1 MGKLIIKIPQN
12 HLRSNKIP
20 MVQLQ
25 KEVKAAKFENIFQQ
39 ALVNVI
45 FTYHWSTQNVKEALS
60 PYDITQQQYN
70 VLRILRGQYP
80 SPATVNLIKNR
91 ILDKMSDTSRIV
103 DRLIQKGYVE
113 KSVNNYDKRA
123 VDVIISDKGL
133 SLLKKMDKE
142 IDFSSFIAPNLTQEE
157 AEQLNVLL
165 DKMRG

>member
-1 MGKLIIKIPQN
+1 M
-12 HLRSNKIP
+12 H
-20 MVQLQ
+20 LQ
-25 KEVKAAKFENIFQQ
+25 KEIKASKFENIFQQ

-45 FTYHWSTQNVKEALS
+45 YTFHWSNQNVKEILEPFA
-60 PYDITQQQYN
+60 ITQQQYN

-80 SPATVNLIKNR
+80 SPATVNLIKSR

-113 KSVNNYDKRA
+113 KSINNYDKRA
-123 VDVIISDKGL
+123 VDVIISDRGL

-142 IDFSSFIAPNLTQEE
+142 IDFSRFIAPNITPEE

>member
-1 MGKLIIKIPQN
+1 
-12 HLRSNKIP
+12 

-25 KEVKAAKFENIFQQ
+25 KEVKASKFENIFQQ

-45 FTYHWSTQNVKEALS
+45 FTYHWSTKNVKEALE

-80 SPATVNLIKNR
+80 SPATVNLIKTR

-103 DRLIQKGYVE
+103 DRLIHKGYVD
-113 KSVNNYDKRA
+113 KSINNYDKRA
-123 VDVIISDKGL
+123 VDIIISDKGL
-133 SLLKKMDKE
+133 TLLKKMDKE
-142 IDFSSFIAPNLTQEE
+142 VDFSSFIAPNLTEAE
-157 AEQLNVLL
+157 AEQLNILL

>member
-1 MGKLIIKIPQN
+1 
-12 HLRSNKIP
+12 

-25 KEVKAAKFENIFQQ
+25 KEVKASKFENIFQQ

-45 FTYHWSTQNVKEALS
+45 FTYHWSNKNVKEALE
-60 PYDITQQQYN
+60 PFDITQQQYN

-103 DRLIQKGYVE
+103 DRLIQKGYVD
-113 KSVNNYDKRA
+113 KSVNSYDKRA
-123 VDVIISDKGL
+123 VDIIISDKGL

-142 IDFSSFIAPNLTQEE
+142 VDFSSFIAPNLTKDE
-157 AEQLNVLL
+157 AEQLNILL

>member
-1 MGKLIIKIPQN
+1 
-12 HLRSNKIP
+12 

-25 KEVKAAKFENIFQQ
+25 KEVKTAKFENIFQQ
-39 ALVNVI
+39 ALVNVM
-45 FTYHWSTQNVKEALS
+45 FTYHWSTQNVKEALA
-60 PYDITQQQYN
+60 PFDITHQQFN

-113 KSVNNYDKRA
+113 KTINSYDKRA
-123 VDVIISDKGL
+123 VDIIITTKGL
-133 SLLKKMDKE
+133 ALLKKMDKE
-142 IDFSSFIAPNLTQEE
+142 IDFSSFIATNLTVEE
-157 AEQLNVLL
+157 AEQLNILL

>member
-1 MGKLIIKIPQN
+1 
-12 HLRSNKIP
+12 

-25 KEVKAAKFENIFQQ
+25 KEVKASKFENIFQQ

-45 FTYHWSTQNVKEALS
+45 FTYHWSTKNVKEALE
-60 PYDITQQQYN
+60 PFDITQQQYN

-103 DRLIQKGYVE
+103 DRLIQKGYVD

-123 VDVIISDKGL
+123 VDIIISDKGL

-142 IDFSSFIAPNLTQEE
+142 VDFSSFIAPNLTETE
-157 AEQLNVLL
+157 AEQLNILL

>member
-1 MGKLIIKIPQN
+1 
-12 HLRSNKIP
+12 

-25 KEVKAAKFENIFQQ
+25 KEVKTAKFENIFQQ
-39 ALVNVI
+39 ALVNVM
-45 FTYHWSTQNVKEALS
+45 FTYHWNTQNVKEALA
-60 PYDITQQQYN
+60 PFDITHQQFN

-113 KSVNNYDKRA
+113 KTINNYDKRA
-123 VDVIISDKGL
+123 VDIIITNKGL
-133 SLLKKMDKE
+133 ALLKKMDKE
-142 IDFSSFIAPNLTQEE
+142 IDFSSFIAPNLTTEE
-157 AEQLNVLL
+157 AEQLNILL

>member
-1 MGKLIIKIPQN
+1 MVKLQT
-12 HLRSNKIP
+12 
-20 MVQLQ
+20 
-25 KEVKAAKFENIFQQ
+25 EVKTNKFENVFQQ
-39 ALVNVI
+39 SLVNLI
-45 FTYHWSTQNVKEALS
+45 FTYHWSNQKVKEMLS
-60 PYDITQQQYN
+60 PFDITPQQYN

-80 SPATVNLIKNR
+80 SPSTVNLIKAR

-103 DRLIQKGYVE
+103 DRLIQKGYVD

-123 VDVIISDKGL
+123 VDIIISDKGL

-142 IDFSSFIAPNLTQEE
+142 VNFSTFIEPNLTEDE